1 MLQRRL
7 FVGIPLSSALA
18 SRLTREMSSW
28 PEEVFLKTVKEN
40 LHVTLFFLGFIPE
53 SMVPEI
59 CEKVRRLCEAE
70 DSFEIAF
77 SGIRFVPDVLDPK
90 MVWLSGEPSD
100 ALRNLTT
107 AIKRELD
114 FTVLSD
120 PKIYRPNIT
129 LARIKKSAF
138 RKLDPKPDIEKKLH
152 LVEPVETV
160 VVYESVIE
168 DGERKYSA
176 LESVPLASC

>member
-18 SRLTREMSSW
+18 SRLAREMSSW

-59 CEKVRRLCEAE
+59 CESVRRLCEAE
-70 DSFEIAF
+70 DSFEITF
-77 SGIRFVPDVLDPK
+77 SGIRFVPSADDPK

-100 ALRNLTT
+100 ALRDLVT
-107 AIKRELD
+107 AIKRELS
-114 FTVLSD
+114 FAVLSE
-120 PKIYRPNIT
+120 PKVYRPHIT

-138 RKLDPKPDIEKKLH
+138 RTLEVKPEMEKNIH

-160 VVYESVIE
+160 VVYESIME
-168 DGERKYSA
+168 DGERKYSP